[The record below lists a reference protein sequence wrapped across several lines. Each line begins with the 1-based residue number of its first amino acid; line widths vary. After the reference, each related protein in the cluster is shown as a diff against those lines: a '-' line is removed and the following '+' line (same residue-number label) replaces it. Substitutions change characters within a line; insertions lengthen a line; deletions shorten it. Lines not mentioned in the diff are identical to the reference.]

1 MINSIVFCD
10 IDGTIVPTCFKPNRE
25 MDNIELENI
34 RRRIELLT
42 LSKEIISLLHMII
55 KNTKLVFLTGR
66 PKEWEDATYNLLKPI
81 NKKKYNIYFLNIEG
95 KWSMEKYYKF
105 KLDIIHKISEKYD
118 IIYVIDDI
126 IDLLKYIK
134 KYFNLENKFLFLING
149 VYDSMIRNMV
159 IKSRLM

>member
-1 MINSIVFCD
+1 MIHSIFFCD
-10 IDGTIVPTCFKPNRE
+10 IDGTIVPTCFKSNQE
-25 MDNIELENI
+25 LDIVKLENI
-34 RRRIELLT
+34 GKRLELLT
-42 LSKEIISLLHMII
+42 LSKEIIHLLNTII

-66 PKEWEDATYNLLKPI
+66 PKVWEKVTYNLLKPI
-81 NKKKYNIYFLNIEG
+81 NRKNYNIYFLNIKG
-95 KWSMEKYYKF
+95 KWSIEKYYKF

-149 VYDSMIRNMV
+149 IYNSVIKNIV